1 MPRSLSKDIDL
12 ETMYSMRREGMNNV
26 QIADALGV
34 SRQTVIRYIGPQPKE
49 LNDYSRPR
57 GPRGPRM
64 KAVSVVEE
72 APPACLVVD
81 ARTISLTGM
90 YGKYE
95 LDIKDGRIDIIN
107 GTGQEMRVNKDML
120 GDFINELSA
129 IKRKMEVL
137 TFENEAW

>member
-1 MPRSLSKDIDL
+1 MPRSVLKDIDL
-12 ETMYSMRREGMNNV
+12 ETMYSMRREGMNNAE
-26 QIADALGV
+26 IAKALDL

-49 LNDYSRPR
+49 LNERGGPR
-57 GPRGPRM
+57 GPRGPRV
-64 KAVSVVEE
+64 KPEQTVEE

-81 ARTISLTGM
+81 GQVIALTGM

-95 LDIKDGRIDIIN
+95 LHIKDGRINILN
-107 GTGQEMRVNKDML
+107 GCGQEMMVNKDML

>member
-1 MPRSLSKDIDL
+1 MPRSLLKDIDL

-26 QIADALGV
+26 QIADALGI
-34 SRQTVIRYIGPQPKE
+34 SRQTVIRHIGPQPKE
-49 LNDYSRPR
+49 LNDYSGPR

-64 KAVSVVEE
+64 KVAPVVEE

-95 LDIKDGRIDIIN
+95 LDVKEGRIDIIN

>member
-1 MPRSLSKDIDL
+1 MPRSLLKDINL

-26 QIADALGV
+26 QIAGALGI

-49 LNDYSRPR
+49 LNDYNGPR

-64 KAVSVVEE
+64 KAAPVVEE

-95 LDIKDGRIDIIN
+95 LDVKEGRIDIIN

>member
-1 MPRSLSKDIDL
+1 MGRSLLKDVDL
-12 ETMYSMRREGMNNV
+12 DTLYTMRREGMNNV
-26 QIADALGV
+26 QIADALGI

-49 LNDYSRPR
+49 LNDYSGPR

-64 KAVSVVEE
+64 KAAFVVEE

-95 LDIKDGRIDIIN
+95 LDVKEGRIDITN
-107 GTGQEMRVNKDML
+107 GTGQEMMVSRDML